1 MNSVKKLLINLY
13 GNLEYRAKFFKQ
25 RSFKILSATKTI
37 DYLVEKRCSL
47 CRFGDGEFKLV
58 LNYADKTRSKQ
69 GIGFQE
75 YNDSIGL
82 RLYEILSGCSD
93 DYMIGLPMPIF
104 GKNLRGMTPF
114 ARQYWKNQS
123 IKYIDW
129 LHQKVCRSQ
138 LFLDSFFTRFY
149 MDYENHGNCIEYV
162 ENLKRIWDNRKLLIV
177 EGAYTRLGIG
187 NNLFQNAEC
196 IKRIICPSTNAYE
209 KIDEIKDAIKVQ
221 SEDDVLVLVALGPTA
236 TVIAADMSSIGIQS
250 IDIGHIDIEY
260 EWMLRNATSKI
271 SIPGKYVNEARSTD
285 AFIPIHSQEYDS
297 QIVRVI

>member
-1 MNSVKKLLINLY
+1 MSIKTLLINLY
-13 GNLEYRAKFFKQ
+13 GDLEYRAKFFKQ

-47 CRFGDGEFKLV
+47 CRFGDGEFKLA
-58 LNYADKTRSKQ
+58 LNYADKSQSSQ

-82 RLYEILSGCSD
+82 RLYEILSGNSD
-93 DYMIGLPMPIF
+93 DFMVGLPMPIF
-104 GKNLRGMTPF
+104 GKNLRRMTPF

-123 IKYIDW
+123 VKYIDW
-129 LHQKVCRSQ
+129 LYQNVCRSQ

-149 MDYENHGNCIEYV
+149 MDYENHSDCLEYV
-162 ENLKRIWDNRKLLIV
+162 GNLRRIWDNRKLLIV

-187 NNLFQNAEC
+187 NDLFQNAES
-196 IKRIICPSTNAYE
+196 IKRIICPSTNAFD
-209 KIDEIKDAIKVQ
+209 KIDEIKDAIKEQ
-221 SEDDVLVLVALGPTA
+221 SGNDVLVLLALGPTA

-271 SIPGKYVNEARSTD
+271 PIPGKYVNEARSAD
-285 AFIPIHSQEYDS
+285 AFIPIDSKEYNS
-297 QIVRVI
+297 QIVRII